1 MFDFLMM
8 PLSFQIFG
16 IAGSII
22 AVIGSLIAAIAY
34 RGKQGQMY
42 SPLNHFISEL
52 GEVGV
57 SRLAWVFN
65 LGLIL
70 TGLCLVVAVLGLGLM
85 LPGWLS
91 NVALVAGVVCAL
103 GLSFVGFF
111 PMNQLTPHTRAAM
124 TFFRGGLVMVIL
136 FSLAIGFQ
144 SPAKS
149 VISPWYAL
157 AGLPAIA
164 AFSAFLVLIAKAT
177 QHTDEPLG
185 TEEVTRPR
193 IRVLAVVEWSIFLTI
208 LLWFLLIAV
217 GLPAWASA

>member
-1 MFDFLMM
+1 MFEILIT
-8 PLSFQIFG
+8 PLSFQVFG

-34 RGKQGQMY
+34 RGKQGQAY

-70 TGLCLVVAVLGLGLM
+70 TGLCLVVASLGLGLM

-91 NVALVAGVVCAL
+91 RVALVAGVVCAV

-111 PMNQLTPHTRAAM
+111 PMNNLTPHTKAAM
-124 TFFRGGLVMVIL
+124 TFFRGGLAMVIL
-136 FSLAIGFQ
+136 FSLAISLQ
-144 SPAKS
+144 PPAES
-149 VISPWYAL
+149 MLSRWYAL

-164 AFSAFLVLIAKAT
+164 AFSTFLVLIGKAT

-185 TEEVTRPR
+185 TEEVTRPCIR
-193 IRVLAVVEWSIFLTI
+193 ILAVVEWSIFFSI
-208 LLWFLLIAV
+208 LLWFLLIAL
-217 GLPAWASA
+217 GLFA